1 MQANQVGGSG
11 VGSAANEPLQDQQM
25 LDVTDLDAEEPQLET
40 LRDNT
45 RQKILKHV
53 EEMQRLATQTRW
65 TTTIQPHVQSAMIEL
80 NRMWAFSTING
91 TTVPTLGITRGPLS
105 SAAMDPLNA
114 YMGTSLPEEAPG
126 EHVNTELS
134 LGLNCKRQRSAAS
147 NNNNLVANMVN
158 TPGTNS
164 IMPKPNVGTP
174 CACG

>member
-1 MQANQVGGSG
+1 MDMRQTVQANQVGGSG

-45 RQKILKHV
+45 RQKI
-53 EEMQRLATQTRW
+53 W

-114 YMGTSLPEEAPG
+114 YMGTSLPAKFSCPICHG
-126 EHVNTELS
+126 ELVIASSTLCGHIFCLECVKTAVKLQRKCPTCRTS
-134 LGLNCKRQRSAAS
+134 LPMDGYHRIYL
-147 NNNNLVANMVN
+147 
-158 TPGTNS
+158 PD
-164 IMPKPNVGTP
+164 
-174 CACG
+174 